1 MGSPPEV
8 FLQYESG
15 TVQAVPREKDLSY
28 ISKVIVPN
36 HLMEH
41 KMEGK

>member
-1 MGSPPEV
+1 MGNPPEV

-15 TVQAVPREKDLSY
+15 TVQAVPRKKDLPQ
-28 ISKVIVPN
+28 ISKEIVPN

-41 KMEGK
+41 EMEGK